1 MKQLATFKKGTE
13 AYLYGRPCRIVGTA
27 GMTAVRVMFLDS
39 GETVQTSIDNLWSEL
54 PESAPEPARTLDMC
68 HPGDVSEA
76 TRRFEIIRPII
87 EFMDAPE
94 KAGRIGDVY
103 AVVNKQ
109 SGLGVKTLY
118 RWVDVFCSRRLLADL
133 APRRRRKHK
142 RFLGAKQEELVAEAV
157 EIYLSPKRPSVKKV
171 YEWLE
176 IQCADLAIPPP
187 HLNTFRRRLR
197 ELPPRRALAARHGAK
212 AAADKYDQIKGHYP
226 GADYPLA
233 YVQIDHTLLDM
244 TVVSSKSREPIGRVW
259 LTVAIDIFSRMIVG
273 FYLSFEAPSA
283 FSVCMCIR
291 RAFLPKESLL
301 LDLKVNGDWP
311 VWGFMRN
318 LHADNGA
325 DFRSEVYKINVM
337 QYGCNLNWRV
347 VRDPHYGGHIERLIG
362 TINTFMHDVPGTT
375 FSNPR
380 MRGEY
385 DSEENAILDI
395 DELEQLF
402 CHWMVNVYHKRPH
415 TELGCT
421 PLEKWEA
428 GIVGSDGSPGV
439 GLQDRIEDP
448 VRLAIEMLPFTE
460 RTVQRDGISWDSITY
475 ISEALT
481 PYIRATEGRSSA
493 KFKIRRDPRDISY
506 IWFLDPR
513 SGEFHRIFE
522 ETRQMQPISVWEHRR
537 ARELAAKRGRR
548 NQTTAD
554 NIDAHKELNRL
565 VEEAEKKTKT
575 SKTERRDAERR
586 RRNKQTLA
594 SEPRKEEQSEQRK
607 RPRRLHLVVD
617 NGSKA
622 EDQARDHAFDSIND
636 LDFPVA
642 EEI

>member
-1 MKQLATFKKGTE
+1 MKKLTSFKKGTE
-13 AYLYGRPCRIVGTA
+13 AYLYSRPCRIVGTA
-27 GMTAVRVMFLDS
+27 STTAVRVMFLDS
-39 GETVQTSIDNLWSEL
+39 GETVQTEIDNLWAEL
-54 PESAPEPARTLDMC
+54 PDNAVEPPRLLDMC
-68 HPGDVSEA
+68 HPGDVAEA
-76 TRRFEIIRPII
+76 NRRFEIIRPIL

-94 KAGRIGDVY
+94 KTGKIRDVY
-103 AVVNKQ
+103 AAVSGK

-118 RWVDVFCSRRLLADL
+118 RWVDLFCSRRLLADL

-142 RFLGAKQEELVAEAV
+142 RCLDAKQEELVAEAL
-157 EIYLSPKRPSVKKV
+157 ELYLSPKRISVKKA
-171 YEWLE
+171 YTWLE
-176 IQCADLAIPPP
+176 IQCKDQAILSP
-187 HLNTFRRRLR
+187 HLNTFRRRLK
-197 ELPPRRALAARHGAK
+197 EIPPKRTMAIRHGAK

-244 TVVSSKSREPIGRVW
+244 TVVSSKTREPIGRVW
-259 LTVAIDIFSRMIVG
+259 LTVAIDVFSRMIVG
-273 FYLSFEAPSA
+273 AYLTFESPSA

-291 RAFLPKESLL
+291 GAFLPKESLL
-301 LDLKVNGDWP
+301 LNLGVKGEWP

-325 DFRSEVYKINVM
+325 DFRSGVYKINVL

-375 FSNPR
+375 FSNPK

-385 DSEENAILDI
+385 DSEENAVLTIE
-395 DELEQLF
+395 ELEQLF
-402 CHWMVNVYHKRPH
+402 YHWVVNIYHKRPH

-448 VRLAIEMLPFTE
+448 ERVAIEMLPFAE

-481 PYIRATEGRSSA
+481 PYIRATEGRSPA
-493 KFKIRRDPRDISY
+493 KFKVRRDPRDISY

-513 SGEFHRIFE
+513 TGEFLRIFE
-522 ETRQMQPISVWEHRR
+522 ETRQMQPISIWEHRR

-548 NQTTAD
+548 NSSTYD
-554 NIDAHKELNRL
+554 HLDAHKEMDRII
-565 VEEAEKKTKT
+565 EQADADTKAAK
-575 SKTERRDAERR
+575 SERRNAERK
-586 RRNKQTLA
+586 RRNKKTLV
-594 SEPRKEEQSEQRK
+594 SEPHNKQRQETPK
-607 RPRRLHLVVD
+607 SARGLHLVVNNSGGGRSQPHD
-617 NGSKA
+617 RNLDSIA
-622 EDQARDHAFDSIND
+622 ED
-636 LDFPVA
+636 DFPMA